1 MMLKEEIDYK
11 LAAEQLRTGKPLF
24 GKEGRDCKQDIS
36 VCQNPKASRR
46 ISQNIIA
53 RPTGTERRRLQRL

>member
-1 MMLKEEIDYK
+1 MMANEEIDYK

-36 VCQNPKASRR
+36 VSKTRR
-46 ISQNIIA
+46 H
-53 RPTGTERRRLQRL
+53 PERILNNRQGRQQDLSS